1 MTHWVTWSPKM
12 QGSNYY
18 HQYNVT
24 GPLGGP
30 WWNQIKSQE
39 VPFFGTPCLL
49 EKYFLERYACFR
61 NVHCRC
67 LSGCHKWW
75 VSTCPK
81 PHFTNLMGMVLAMPK
96 DCLFHRHNLGNSHL
110 DKIHRWP
117 SLSKVWFCCEACEKP
132 YKALLVASPGGERS
146 SAAAT
151 TAIYI

>member
-1 MTHWVTWSPKM
+1 MK
-12 QGSNYY
+12 
-18 HQYNVT
+18 
-24 GPLGGP
+24 
-30 WWNQIKSQE
+30 IKTQE

-117 SLSKVWFCCEACEKP
+117 SPKVRSDSVVKPVKSHIRRCWWPAPVVSAHQQPQPLPFTFRSRGHCRFVGGQFLIWRKSDQCEVEVI
-132 YKALLVASPGGERS
+132 L
-146 SAAAT
+146 
-151 TAIYI
+151 